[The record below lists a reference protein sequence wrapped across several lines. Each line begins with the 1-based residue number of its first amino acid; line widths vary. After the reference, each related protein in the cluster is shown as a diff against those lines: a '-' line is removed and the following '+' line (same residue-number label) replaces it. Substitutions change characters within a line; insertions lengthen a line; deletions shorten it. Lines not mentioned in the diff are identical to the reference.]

1 MKEPI
6 HRGKELL
13 PLSVIHSAAAADAGA
28 VERILRYYG
37 CLLYTSSGSASGWK

>member
-13 PLSVIHSAAAADAGA
+13 PLSLSQAASAGDAGA
-28 VERILRYYG
+28 VERDRK
-37 CLLYTSSGSASGWK
+37 SVV